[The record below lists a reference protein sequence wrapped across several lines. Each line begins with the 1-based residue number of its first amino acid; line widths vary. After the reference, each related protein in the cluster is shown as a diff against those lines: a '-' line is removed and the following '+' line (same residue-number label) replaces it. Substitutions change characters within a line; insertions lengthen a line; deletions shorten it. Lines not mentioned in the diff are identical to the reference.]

1 MMRAASLSLWL
12 LCLAAALCVSVRS
25 SAQPRFVVVPQLDPF
40 SSLSVARR
48 INVTLVSNT
57 EIDKL
62 PVEAY
67 SRLVK
72 NKKAMANIEAGG
84 RACVI
89 KAEPSVAKAVR
100 CDVADGELAVYAVKF
115 KYNRSP
121 AIDVFVVCDDA
132 LRSISGA
139 SSSNIHSKGVIRSP
153 GLSITADFAMSIR
166 ISVLAPSV
174 SVVAKNDSEVW
185 LTGVTDHVSAELDG
199 SSLLM
204 RQMSCGSASV
214 TASHGSKAHV
224 NASRSLNLSAVD
236 HSVITYLPQGATVG
250 ASADATSKVEE
261 VLPAK

>member
-1 MMRAASLSLWL
+1 MRAGSLLLWL
-12 LCLAAALCVSVRS
+12 LSLAVASCISVRS
-25 SAQPRFVVVPQLDPF
+25 LAQSKFVIIPQLDPF

-62 PVEAY
+62 PVEVY
-67 SRLVK
+67 GRLVK
-72 NKKAMANIEAGG
+72 NKKAIANIEAGG

-100 CDVADGELAVYAVKF
+100 CDVADGELAVYADKF
-115 KYNRSP
+115 KYSRSP
-121 AIDVFVVCDDA
+121 AIDVFIVCDDA

-139 SSSNIHSKGVIRSP
+139 SSSNIYSKGVIRSP
-153 GLSITADFAMSIR
+153 GLSLTADFAMSIH

-185 LTGVTDHVSAELDG
+185 LTGAVDNVSAELNG

-214 TASHGSKAHV
+214 AASNGSKAQV
-224 NASRSLNLSAVD
+224 NASRSLSLSAVD
-236 HSVITYLPQGATVG
+236 HSAIAYLSQGATVN
-250 ASADATSKVEE
+250 ASADATSKVEA
-261 VLPAK
+261 VFLSK

>member
-1 MMRAASLSLWL
+1 MRAGSLLLLLLSL
-12 LCLAAALCVSVRS
+12 AVATCVSVRS
-25 SAQPRFVVVPQLDPF
+25 LAQPKFVIIPQLDQF

-62 PVEAY
+62 PAEAY
-67 SRLVK
+67 SRLER

-84 RACVI
+84 RACII

-100 CDVADGELAVYAVKF
+100 CDVVDGELAVYAEKF
-115 KYNRSP
+115 KYSRSP

-166 ISVLAPSV
+166 MSVIAPSV
-174 SVVAKNDSEVW
+174 RVVAKNDSEVW
-185 LTGVTDHVSAELDG
+185 LTGVVDDVAAELNG

-204 RQMSCGSASV
+204 RQMSCGSVSVAASN
-214 TASHGSKAHV
+214 GSKALV
-224 NASRSLNLSAVD
+224 NASRSIALSAVD
-236 HSVITYLPQGATVG
+236 HSSINYLPQGAEVH
-250 ASADATSKVEE
+250 AAADATSKVEE
-261 VLPAK
+261 VLLPK